1 MTEGRHHRRVCGG
14 FTLVELIVVIVLMGI
29 MAALMIPEMRGTY
42 AHEVLRGGG
51 RDLVSVCAIASSRAV
66 SFNTTHRVHIDPAS
80 RRFRVERRT
89 RTPDRGMAFVPV
101 RDVPGCEG
109 RLGERITVSIRP
121 TSADAGTD
129 STTDGAV
136 PSGAGPFTDAPPIA
150 GAGTEP
156 AETTQGSPGAEE
168 APNHALAF
176 YPDGTADRAQIV
188 LTDADGFGLV
198 LKVNPVTSRVRI
210 EASKPR

>member
-1 MTEGRHHRRVCGG
+1 MREGRHHRRVSGG

-29 MAALMIPEMRGTY
+29 MAAMMVPEMRGTY

-66 SFNTTHRVHIDPAS
+66 SFNTTHRVHIDPTS
-80 RRFRVERRT
+80 RRFRLERRT
-89 RTPDRGMAFVPV
+89 RTPDRGIAFVPV

-121 TSADAGTD
+121 TPSDAVTD
-129 STTDGAV
+129 STADAPV
-136 PSGAGPFTDAPPIA
+136 PSGSGSFTDAPPVA
-150 GAGTEP
+150 REGAEP
-156 AETTQGSPGAEE
+156 AETAPGSPELGE
-168 APNHALAF
+168 ASNHALAF